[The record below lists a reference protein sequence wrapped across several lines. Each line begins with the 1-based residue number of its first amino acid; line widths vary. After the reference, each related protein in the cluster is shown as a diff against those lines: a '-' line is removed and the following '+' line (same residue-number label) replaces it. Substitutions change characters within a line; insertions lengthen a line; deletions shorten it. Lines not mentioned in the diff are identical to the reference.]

1 MPDKNHIHLIG
12 IGGTGLSAIAKVL
25 LEQGHH
31 VSGSDMHA
39 SSLTD
44 SITASGAVVFIGHD
58 AAHIAGADWV
68 IQSSAVPDTN
78 PEVAAAREAC
88 IPVYK
93 RSQMLSRVIQNQ
105 RCLAI
110 AGTHG
115 KTTTTAMLAWVLT
128 ALGSDPSYIIGS
140 VAKNLGSNAHAGDG
154 EYFVIEADEYD
165 NMFLGLSPHLAIITN
180 LQHDHPDCFPT
191 MQDYREAF
199 RKFTHNIQPGGF
211 LLICADDPQAVS
223 LLEDVPPAIQAT
235 SYGFSKQ
242 ADYHIVSSQS
252 HADDSYAFDIIHQ
265 GRLLVR
271 VNLAMPG
278 GHNSLNATAVIAAMH
293 LQGADVQAASHALSQ
308 FTGTSRRFDVK
319 AVIDGITL
327 MDDYAHHPTEI
338 KATLQAARQKYPKN
352 RIWVVWQP
360 HTYSRTLA
368 LLSDFA
374 EAFTDAD
381 EVLVTSVYA
390 ARERNNE
397 FSEPWLASQ
406 IHHPHVH
413 YTPTFEDVIDLL
425 SDNLDRGDVV
435 IVCSAGSAIAINA
448 MLEQQLHQRST
459 QSRSKE
465 SA

>member
-39 SSLTD
+39 SPQTD
-44 SITASGAVVFIGHD
+44 NIAASGAVVFIGHD
-58 AAHIAGADWV
+58 AAHIADADWI

-78 PEVAAAREAC
+78 PEVIAAREAG

-93 RSQMLSRVIQNQ
+93 RAQMLPRVILHKL
-105 RCLAI
+105 CLAV

-140 VAKNLGSNAHAGDG
+140 VAKNLGSNAHAGKGD
-154 EYFVIEADEYD
+154 YFVIEADEYD
-165 NMFLGLSPHLAIITN
+165 SMFLGLSPHLAIITN
-180 LQHDHPDCFPT
+180 MQHDHPDCFPT
-191 MQDYREAF
+191 MQDYRKAF
-199 RKFTHNIQPGGF
+199 LQFTHNIQPDGY
-211 LLICADDPQAVS
+211 LLVCADDLQAMS
-223 LLEDVPPAIQAT
+223 LLEDAPRSIQT
-235 SYGFSKQ
+235 DTYGFAEQ
-242 ADYHIVSSQS
+242 ADYHIIPSQGQTKGT
-252 HADDSYAFDIIHQ
+252 YPFDIIHQ
-265 GRLLVR
+265 GSLLSHVQ
-271 VNLAMPG
+271 LPMPG
-278 GHNSLNATAVIAAMH
+278 GHNFLNAAAVIAAVH
-293 LQGADVQAASHALSQ
+293 LLECDVQAATDALSH
-308 FTGTSRRFDVK
+308 FSGTSRRFDTK

-327 MDDYAHHPTEI
+327 IDDYAHHPTEI
-338 KATLQAARQKYPKN
+338 KATLQAARQKFPCG
-352 RIWVVWQP
+352 RIWAVWQP
-360 HTYSRTLA
+360 HTYSRTLT
-368 LLSDFA
+368 LLSDFT

-390 ARERNNE
+390 AREQNND

-406 IHHPHVH
+406 ISHPHVH
-413 YTPTFEDVIDLL
+413 YTPDFDDAVNLL
-425 SDNLDRGDVV
+425 LDNLTSGDVV

-448 MLEQQLHQRST
+448 RLEQQLSRRASHST
-459 QSRSKE
+459 PKE

>member
-1 MPDKNHIHLIG
+1 
-12 IGGTGLSAIAKVL
+12 
-25 LEQGHH
+25 
-31 VSGSDMHA
+31 
-39 SSLTD
+39 
-44 SITASGAVVFIGHD
+44 VFIGHD
-58 AAHIAGADWV
+58 AAHIAGADWI

-78 PEVAAAREAC
+78 PEVAAARNAG
-88 IPVYK
+88 IPVFK
-93 RSQMLSRVIQNQ
+93 RAQMLSQVIQEK
-105 RCLAI
+105 RCLAV

-115 KTTTTAMLAWVLT
+115 KTTTTAMLSWVFT

-180 LQHDHPDCFPT
+180 MQHDHPDCFPT

-199 RKFTHNIQPGGF
+199 LKFIHNIQPGGS
-211 LLICADDPQAVS
+211 LLVCADDPQAIS
-223 LLEDVPPAIQAT
+223 LLEDAPPSIQTAT
-235 SYGFSKQ
+235 YGFSEQ
-242 ADYHIVSSQS
+242 ADYRIVSSQS
-252 HADDSYAFDIIHQ
+252 HADASYVFDIIHQ
-265 GRLLVR
+265 GHLLTHVQ
-271 VNLAMPG
+271 LSMPG
-278 GHNSLNATAVIAAMH
+278 DHNFLNATAVIATTH
-293 LQGADVQAASHALSQ
+293 LLDADVQAATHALSQ

-338 KATLQAARQKYPKN
+338 KATLQAARQKFPRG
-352 RIWVVWQP
+352 RIWAVWQP

-368 LLSDFA
+368 LLDDFA
-374 EAFTDAD
+374 QAFIDAD
-381 EVLVTSVYA
+381 EVLITSVYA
-390 ARERNNE
+390 ARERKDD

-406 IHHPHVH
+406 IHHPHVY
-413 YTPTFEDVIDLL
+413 YTPAFEDAVNKLL
-425 SDNLDRGDVV
+425 DNLSSGDVV

-459 QSRSKE
+459 QSGSKE

>member
-39 SSLTD
+39 SPQTD
-44 SITASGAVVFIGHD
+44 NIAASGAVVFIGHD
-58 AAHIAGADWV
+58 AAHIADADWI

-78 PEVAAAREAC
+78 PEVIAARKAG

-93 RSQMLSRVIQNQ
+93 RAQMLPRVIQHEL
-105 RCLAI
+105 CLAV

-140 VAKNLGSNAHAGDG
+140 VAKNLGSNAHAGKG

-180 LQHDHPDCFPT
+180 MQHDHPDCFPT
-191 MQDYREAF
+191 MQDYRKAF
-199 RKFTHNIQPGGF
+199 LQFTHNIQPGGY
-211 LLICADDPQAVS
+211 LLLCADDPQAMS
-223 LLEDVPPAIQAT
+223 LLEGVPSSVQTAT
-235 SYGFSKQ
+235 YGFAEQ
-242 ADYHIVSSQS
+242 ADYRIVPSQG
-252 HADDSYAFDIIHQ
+252 HPEDTYAFDIIHK
-265 GRLLVR
+265 GRPLVH
-271 VNLAMPG
+271 VPLPMPG
-278 GHNSLNATAVIAAMH
+278 EHNFLNAAAVIAVIH
-293 LQGADVQAASHALSQ
+293 LLGADVQAASRALSQ
-308 FTGTSRRFDVK
+308 FTGTSRRFDTK

-338 KATLQAARQKYPKN
+338 KATLRAARQKFPDG
-352 RIWVVWQP
+352 RIWAVWQP
-360 HTYSRTLA
+360 HTYSRTLT
-368 LLSDFA
+368 LLSDFK

-390 ARERNNE
+390 AREHNDDY
-397 FSEPWLASQ
+397 SEPWLASQ
-406 IHHPHVH
+406 IQHLHVH
-413 YTPTFEDVIDLL
+413 YTPAFEDAVNLL
-425 SDNLDRGDVV
+425 VNNLSSGDVV

-448 MLEQQLHQRST
+448 MLEQQL
-459 QSRSKE
+459 SRRASHSAPKE